1 MKDLIIEN
9 TLNKYEHTLFDIEHV
24 YINNNTD
31 TLIVLFAGAINKYI
45 MLSWFY
51 NDKRNSYLFLKD
63 DTFNCYI
70 NESFNS
76 ILSFYS
82 QSYINIIYVGLSMGG
97 VAALLHAQNHFTTGV
112 LVIDCFP
119 VGKIDIEMLYEK
131 LNDDFKFNPVIYQ
144 ISSSDSIDKDRQL
157 IIHNKLIEKNMQVI
171 FERSD
176 QKIHLGY
183 IPSKLTILNFIE
195 YCIKRKK
202 IVSSNKDTSYCHKV
216 NDNDKTDLWE

>member
-1 MKDLIIEN
+1 MKDIIIEN
-9 TLNKYEHTLFDIEHV
+9 TLNKYEQSLFDIEHV
-24 YINNNTD
+24 YINNNTE

-51 NDKRNSYLFLKD
+51 NDTRNSYLFLKD
-63 DTFNCYI
+63 ETFNCYTK
-70 NESFNS
+70 ESFND

-97 VAALLHAQNHFTTGV
+97 VAALLHAQNHFTSGL

-119 VGKIDIEMLYEK
+119 VGKIDIEMFYEK
-131 LNDDFKFNPVIYQ
+131 LDNDFKYNPIIYQ

-157 IIHNKLIEKNMQVI
+157 IIHNKLISKNMQVI

-176 QKIHLGY
+176 KKIHLGY
-183 IPSKLTILNFIE
+183 IPSKLTIINFIE
-195 YCIKRKK
+195 YSIQRSK
-202 IVSSNKDTSYCHKV
+202 IVSSKKDTSYSHKV
-216 NDNDKTDLWE
+216 NENDKTDLWE